1 MRYQYFI
8 RLTDGTS
15 IMEITHDK
23 PLDIDLE
30 KKSITIENEA
40 YGQKATTIINT
51 AHIVSIGIIQ
61 DND

>member
-8 RLTDGTS
+8 SLTDGHS
-15 IMEITHDK
+15 IREITHDR

-40 YGQKATTIINT
+40 YGQKFTKIINT
-51 AHIVSIGIIQ
+51 AHIVSIDIIQ